1 MKYLLNLLIVA
12 AVVFLGYLLYS
23 NINEP
28 IKFRNE
34 LTKRKNVVTDK
45 LQDIRTAQE
54 IYRQIKGDFASS
66 FEELSA
72 VLTNDSIPFRQL
84 LADPSD
90 PENPDKFITN
100 IIQYSALDSIR
111 KLGID
116 LDNLAFVPY
125 TNKSTQFDIQA
136 DTMTYQQTLVPVVEV
151 MTRWKEFMGD
161 YSDPRFSMY
170 EKNYQPDAK
179 IGFGSM
185 SSPNLEGNWK

>member
-1 MKYLLNLLIVA
+1 MKYLINLLIVA
-12 AVVFLGYLLYS
+12 AVVFLGYLLYT

-45 LQDIRTAQE
+45 LQNIRTAQE
-54 IYRQIKGDFASS
+54 IYRQITGEFASS
-66 FEELSA
+66 FEELTN
-72 VLTNDSIPFRQL
+72 VLKNDSIPFRQL
-84 LADPSD
+84 LADPDD
-90 PENPDKFITN
+90 PENPDKFTEN
-100 IIQYSALDSIR
+100 IIMYSAQDSITS
-111 KLGID
+111 LGID

-125 TNKSTQFDIQA
+125 TDRSKRFEIQA

-151 MTRWKEFMGD
+151 MTRWTEFMGD
-161 YSDPRFSMY
+161 YADPRFSMY
-170 EKNYQPDAK
+170 EKNYNPNAK

>member
-12 AVVFLGYLLYS
+12 AVIFLGYLLYS

-45 LQDIRTAQE
+45 LQDIRAAQE